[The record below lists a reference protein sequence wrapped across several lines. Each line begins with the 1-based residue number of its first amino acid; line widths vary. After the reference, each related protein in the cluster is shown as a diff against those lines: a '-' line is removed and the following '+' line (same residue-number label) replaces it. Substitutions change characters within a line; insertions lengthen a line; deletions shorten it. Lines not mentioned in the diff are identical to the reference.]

1 MFDSH
6 DVKFEFVLDFG
17 CVLGSVLT
25 KCMSVA
31 TIPH

>member
-6 DVKFEFVLDFG
+6 DVIFGLVLDFG